1 MMVER
6 PNVSDAIEGLI
17 QVAEASRHTG
27 LIMTQRNV
35 ATYISAL
42 TVIRDE
48 AKHLENLVDKMEW
61 NRRAS
66 GDAKRNR
73 RAELEAAIADGK
85 VSILPVVPR
94 ATAVRRGPEGGAA

>member
-17 QVAEASRHTG
+17 QVAEASRDTG
-27 LIMTQRNV
+27 MVMTRKSV

-42 TVIRDE
+42 KVIRDE
-48 AKHLENLVDKMEW
+48 AKHLENLVDQADW
-61 NRRAS
+61 NRRAA

-73 RAELEAAIADGK
+73 RSELEAAIADGK

-94 ATAVRRGPEGGAA
+94 ATAVRREPEGGAA

>member
-17 QVAEASRHTG
+17 QVAEASGDTG
-27 LIMTQRNV
+27 MVMTRKNV
-35 ATYISAL
+35 ATYIAGL
-42 TVIRDE
+42 KVIRDE
-48 AKHLENLVDKMEW
+48 AKHLENLVDKTEW
-61 NRRAS
+61 NRRAA

-73 RAELEAAIADGK
+73 RAELEATIADGK

-94 ATAVRRGPEGGAA
+94 GTAVRREPEGGAA